1 MYIQNPPHREHSH
14 GGADFYSQK
23 TRFLLELIRSRH
35 IRLNLI
41 QIWDGTHRRP
51 QMKLNG
57 EHILRLAY
65 RGLAVWGSSFLR
77 GFSLLQL
84 NQLQQTLRGTLR
96 YTLNRLNHGR

>member
-57 EHILRLAY
+57 EHILRLAH
-65 RGLAVWGSSFLR
+65 WGSSFLR
-77 GFSLLQL
+77 GFFLLQL

>member
-41 QIWDGTHRRP
+41 QIWDGTNRSP
-51 QMKLNG
+51 QMELNG
-57 EHILRLAY
+57 EYILRLAH
-65 RGLAVWGSSFLR
+65 RGSSFLR

>member
-41 QIWDGTHRRP
+41 QIWDGTHRSP
-51 QMKLNG
+51 QMELNG
-57 EHILRLAY
+57 EYILRLAD
-65 RGLAVWGSSFLR
+65 WGSVFL
-77 GFSLLQL
+77 GLSLI
-84 NQLQQTLRGTLR
+84 
-96 YTLNRLNHGR
+96 HI